1 MRPRAVDSPGLA
13 SPGLPEAARRIRI
26 GMPHLDAGGLSEN
39 WLFRAAGDL
48 HWEAITRRL
57 GVASHEIETADRH
70 RLYPMVIALRARYG
84 APLAAVRENDVLT
97 WSRVDVV
104 PCGGAC
110 ARGLLVARVGEAR
123 FSVELLTSFVQRKE
137 DGSLGMALP
146 AARLAARWGGAGP
159 TPEFHLGGA
168 VELAELARAARRG
181 QPMAD
186 GFCGPALATGRP
198 PLDQVAYQPSPYA
211 DYNGV
216 GLLYF
221 ASYVTIAAGAERQ
234 MMHRRGWA
242 TRAATADD
250 WALATSP
257 VRRDIFFH
265 ANLPLGESI
274 RAELLAVEEEL
285 DADAWDG
292 LEDRTSVAGVGP
304 PTIKT
309 RLRLRRAGAEQLQG
323 APGSALLMADVISRH
338 AVLPVRGQRR

>member
-1 MRPRAVDSPGLA
+1 
-13 SPGLPEAARRIRI
+13 
-26 GMPHLDAGGLSEN
+26 MPHLDAGGLSEN

-57 GVASHEIETADRH
+57 GVASHEIETADRK

-97 WSRVDVV
+97 WSHVDVV

-110 ARGLLVARVGEAR
+110 ARGLLVARVGELR
-123 FSVELLTSFVQRKE
+123 FSVELLTSFAQRKE
-137 DGSLGMALP
+137 DGSLGTALP
-146 AARLAARWGGAGP
+146 AARLGARWEVAV
-159 TPEFHLGGA
+159 PEPGFRLGGA
-168 VELAELARAARRG
+168 REPAVDLAELARAARRG

-221 ASYVTIAAGAERQ
+221 ASYVTIAAGAERH

-242 TRAATADD
+242 SRAGAATD

-257 VRRDIFFH
+257 VRRDLFFH

-274 RAELLAVEEEL
+274 RTELLAVEEEL
-285 DADAWDG
+285 DADAA
-292 LEDRTSVAGVGP
+292 LEDRIVGAGG

-309 RLRLRRAGAEQLQG
+309 RLRLRRAGAEQPDG
-323 APGSALLMADVISRH
+323 APGGASLMADVVSRH
-338 AVLPVRGQRR
+338 AVLPVGGQRP

>member
-1 MRPRAVDSPGLA
+1 VDSPGHA

-57 GVASHEIETADRH
+57 GVASHEIETADRK

-97 WSRVDVV
+97 WSHVDVV

-110 ARGLLVARVGEAR
+110 ARGLLVARVGELR
-123 FSVELLTSFVQRKE
+123 FSVELLTSFAQRKE
-137 DGSLGMALP
+137 DGSLGTALP
-146 AARLAARWGGAGP
+146 AARLGARWEVAV
-159 TPEFHLGGA
+159 PERGFRLGGA
-168 VELAELARAARRG
+168 REPAVDLAELARAARRG

-221 ASYVTIAAGAERQ
+221 ASYVTIAAGAERH

-242 TRAATADD
+242 SRAGAATD

-257 VRRDIFFH
+257 VRRDLFFH

-274 RAELLAVEEEL
+274 RTELLAVEEEL
-285 DADAWDG
+285 DADAA
-292 LEDRTSVAGVGP
+292 LEDRIVGAGG

-309 RLRLRRAGAEQLQG
+309 RLRLHRAGAEQPDG
-323 APGSALLMADVISRH
+323 APGGASLMADVVSRH
-338 AVLPVRGQRR
+338 AVLPVGGQRP